1 MRYKWIVTP
10 LLMFIFKLRVGLMY
24 LQNIKSYLHD
34 LDFYTGI
41 HFYKRFLMIGEGV
54 QHIHHAKYWRTFYNF
69 HILFKSGYNYHDFE
83 ILNPHLFTYLIWYV
97 FCILSFLFSHS
108 ISTRIIKYLFWLQI
122 NRLISVFSLQFSKS
136 NTWYHF
142 FSSKYGIEIHTV
154 HFNIYAI

>member
-1 MRYKWIVTP
+1 
-10 LLMFIFKLRVGLMY
+10 MFIFKLRVGLMY

-83 ILNPHLFTYLIWYV
+83 ILNPSCLRTLFEMFFLYPIFFIFIFYINAYNKIFILTSNKSVNQCVVITV
-97 FCILSFLFSHS
+97 FQEQYMIL
-108 ISTRIIKYLFWLQI
+108 
-122 NRLISVFSLQFSKS
+122 
-136 NTWYHF
+136 F
-142 FSSKYGIEIHTV
+142 FSKYGIEIHTV

>member
-83 ILNPHLFTYLIWYV
+83 ILNPHLFTYLIWDV
-97 FCILSFLFSHS
+97 FCILSFLFSQS
-108 ISTRIIKYLFWLQI
+108 ISTCIIKYLFWLQI

-142 FSSKYGIEIHTV
+142 FLFKIWYRNTHCT
-154 HFNIYAI
+154 F

>member
-1 MRYKWIVTP
+1 
-10 LLMFIFKLRVGLMY
+10 MFIFKLRVGLMY

-83 ILNPHLFTYLIWYV
+83 ILNPSCLRTLFEMF

-108 ISTRIIKYLFWLQI
+108 ISTRIIKYLCWLQI
-122 NRLISVFSLQFSKS
+122 NRLISVLSLQFSKS
-136 NTWYHF
+136 NTWYYF
-142 FSSKYGIEIHTV
+142 FQNMVSKYTLYILIYMP
-154 HFNIYAI
+154 FNLIYVYQVFL

>member
-1 MRYKWIVTP
+1 M
-10 LLMFIFKLRVGLMY
+10 GLMY
-24 LQNIKSYLHD
+24 SQNIKSYLHD
-34 LDFYTGI
+34 LDFYI
-41 HFYKRFLMIGEGV
+41 HFYKRFSMIGEGV

-83 ILNPHLFTYLIWYV
+83 ILNPHLFTYLIWDV

-108 ISTRIIKYLFWLQI
+108 ISTCIIKYLFWLQI

-142 FSSKYGIEIHTV
+142 FFLQNMVSKYTLYILIYMP
-154 HFNIYAI
+154 FNLIYVYQVFL

>member
-1 MRYKWIVTP
+1 MRYKWIVTL

-54 QHIHHAKYWRTFYNF
+54 QQIHHAKYWRRFYNF

-83 ILNPHLFTYLIWYV
+83 ILNPHLFTYLIWDV
-97 FCILSFLFSHS
+97 FCILSFLFSQS
-108 ISTRIIKYLFWLQI
+108 VSTCIIKYLFWLQI
-122 NRLISVFSLQFSKS
+122 NRSISVFSLQFSKS
-136 NTWYHF
+136 NTWYYF
-142 FSSKYGIEIHTV
+142 FSKYGIEIHTV